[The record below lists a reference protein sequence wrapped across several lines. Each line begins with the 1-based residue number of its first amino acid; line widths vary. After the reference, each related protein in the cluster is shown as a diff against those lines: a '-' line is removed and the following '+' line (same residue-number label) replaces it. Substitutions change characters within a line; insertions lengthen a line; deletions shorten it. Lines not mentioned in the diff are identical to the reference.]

1 VPHAVQNWN
10 IAVMG
15 PGDLICPFVHL
26 FTDGERPLCTH
37 TSSIEFEECQASRG
51 TGFQKKQFTADG
63 CPAVVHICQ
72 GHTES
77 HEFLIEFPSKIHALS
92 EQSEAFILMYSVA
105 SRRSYNDV
113 LHHLRPV
120 ICSTKPTP
128 PPVIIVGVR
137 PDGLDDVE
145 VSLKREVTI
154 EESKQMAK
162 ILGCPFFEIPAAN
175 QTHAQI
181 MFTEIVREAR
191 EARAQYAGQRRQLP
205 LVADLRSE
213 LRAHVTY
220 HFHCCS
226 DCKMNGDSPLCDPAN
241 CEPPLDLPG
250 LDPPLPGGKL
260 PPANGGCSSP
270 PCISTGLAPVL
281 SCTDI
286 GSISSLPI
294 ITGDSGGV
302 VSGDEGGVMLRLL
315 RPAPLFAG
323 SKTSMRMARPCAMT
337 GTMVVHVKCGMTMGF
352 CCHLRRL
359 PCRRQCVR
367 NVMAWSGT
375 FLSDGKAS
383 RAQRRAPCD
392 DGKWVSGK
400 V

>member
-1 VPHAVQNWN
+1 MSTVSLQCSWPDDGILTYQQVPHAVQNWN

-15 PGDLICPFVHL
+15 PGDLTCPFVHL
-26 FTDGERPLCTH
+26 FTDGERPSCVH
-37 TSSIEFEECQASRG
+37 TSSIEFEDCEASRG
-51 TGFQKKQFTADG
+51 TGFQKKEFSVED
-63 CPAVVHICQ
+63 CPVVIHICQ

-120 ICSTKPTP
+120 ICSTKAKP
-128 PPVIIVGVR
+128 PPMIIVGVR
-137 PDGLDDVE
+137 PDGLDDAN
-145 VSLKREVTI
+145 SPIKREVTV
-154 EESKQMAK
+154 EESKMMAK
-162 ILGCPFFEIPAAN
+162 TLDCPFFEIPAAK

-181 MFTEIVREAR
+181 MFSEIVREAR
-191 EARAQYAGQRRQLP
+191 EARAEYAGQRRQLQH
-205 LVADLRSE
+205 LADLRSE

-220 HFHCCS
+220 LFHCCS
-226 DCKMNGDSPLCDPAN
+226 DCITNDVCSPVYADCSPMPVKGDSPLCDPAN

-270 PCISTGLAPVL
+270 PCINTGLAPVL

-286 GSISSLPI
+286 GSISSLPM

-302 VSGDEGGVMLRLL
+302 VSGDDGGVMLRLL
-315 RPAPLFAG
+315 RPAPLFA
-323 SKTSMRMARPCAMT
+323 
-337 GTMVVHVKCGMTMGF
+337 
-352 CCHLRRL
+352 
-359 PCRRQCVR
+359 
-367 NVMAWSGT
+367 
-375 FLSDGKAS
+375 AS
-383 RAQRRAPCD
+383 
-392 DGKWVSGK
+392 
-400 V
+400 